1 MCGHERE
8 DVEHY
13 IMQCPFYRN
22 ERILLFRASRLFH
35 PLSVN
40 AVLFG
45 KDTLTEH
52 ENITLF
58 SHVQRFIKDTKRFD
72 N

>member
-22 ERILLFRASRLFH
+22 ERILLFRVSRFFH

-45 KDTLTEH
+45 KDTLTER